1 MEKTIIDLLKIDGN
15 KATVHRVTGISRT
28 ALHKIQQGISDP
40 GSRTYAKICKALGE
54 KPEEIYANEDYV
66 KE

>member
-28 ALHKIQQGISDP
+28 ALHKIQTGQSIP
-40 GSRTYAKICKALGE
+40 GADTYQYICEALGY
-54 KPEEIYANEDYV
+54 KKEEVYKNEDYR

>member
-1 MEKTIIDLLKIDGN
+1 MNIKQLLAITGN
-15 KATVHRVTGISRT
+15 KATVHKKTGISRT

-40 GSRTYAKICKALGE
+40 GSLTYAKICKALGE